1 MTMSESSPTT
11 ERKRKRQRSE
21 FEKMLFSKLNTGQ
34 VRRLLVKSHR
44 LKKDIVDLC
53 FLHTVFYGD
62 LILFD
67 FKKGFWHKNCRKFRY
82 VYKLCRNRGLQIGIH
97 MKNGERLSKKFLKHN
112 FDFIIVDE
120 GESDKRIEWLQSFIN
135 RKDCVFKEKY
145 VKSTTLVL

>member
-1 MTMSESSPTT
+1 MSESSPTT
-11 ERKRKRQRSE
+11 RRKRQRSE
-21 FEKMLFSKLNTGQ
+21 YEKLLFSKLNTGK

-53 FLHTVFYGD
+53 FYHTVFYGD

-82 VYKLCRNRGLQIGIH
+82 VYKICRNRGLQVGIH
-97 MKNGERLSKKFLKHN
+97 MKSGERLSKRFLKHN
-112 FDFIIVDE
+112 FDFYIVDDD
-120 GESDKRIEWLQSFIN
+120 GRTEWLKSFIN
-135 RKDCVFKEKY
+135 RKDCVFKEKN